1 MSVIY
6 GLPQDVYAP
15 PPFTLADIRAAV
27 PEHCWKRDTVRSFAY
42 LARDVAVVIGLAAA
56 AAAINSWCARSSH
69 PLQPLRGRPS
79 LPLPPTAALA
89 LRLAAR
95 RRTPVQ
101 ERKAWCP

>member
-1 MSVIY
+1 M

-56 AAAINSWCARSSH
+56 AAAINSWCAIISSL
-69 PLQPLRGRPS
+69 PSSPPS
-79 LPLPPTAALA
+79 LLPPKTS
-89 LRLAAR
+89 
-95 RRTPVQ
+95 
-101 ERKAWCP
+101 